1 MWGLRLQG
9 DDTTGTMGGAG
20 GPPLCAVCVLHLCWS
35 HRHAGVLLDEDVFQG
50 KELVD
55 SRPLQALAVG
65 LKACRTATSALEV
78 W

>member
-1 MWGLRLQG
+1 
-9 DDTTGTMGGAG
+9 MGAQVAG
-20 GPPLCAVCVLHLCWS
+20 RRYNGHHGRSGWSPLCAVCVLHLCWS